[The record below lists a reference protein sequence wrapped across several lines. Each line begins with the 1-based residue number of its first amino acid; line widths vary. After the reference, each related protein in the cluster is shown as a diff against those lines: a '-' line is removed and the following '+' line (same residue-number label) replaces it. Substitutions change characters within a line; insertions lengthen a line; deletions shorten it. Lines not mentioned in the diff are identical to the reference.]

1 MNTIDITAIIL
12 GILTL
17 LGGCGWFVSGRRHK
31 QKIENLKADNARKY
45 LDLVAELAE
54 TIGVK
59 ICVEGIEN
67 KDQLDKLDGMKIKY
81 IQGYYFDKPLVRQEF
96 EKKYVLKSKG
106 N

>member
-31 QKIENLKADNARKY
+31 QEVENLKADNARKY

-54 TIGVK
+54 KFRELIV
-59 ICVEGIEN
+59 
-67 KDQLDKLDGMKIKY
+67 
-81 IQGYYFDKPLVRQEF
+81 KPLEAEVNQLRTEVKELKDAIESINDCSESSDCPVRKRLQQQ
-96 EKKYVLKSKG
+96 KG
-106 N
+106 RR